1 MNPRPGFAR
10 HFRQSPLT
18 DPWEPL
24 WSMRDGDAFI
34 LALEVA
40 VAHTNSRGLAHGGL
54 IAALA
59 DNAMGLACV
68 LARPELGGV
77 VTANLSIDLIG
88 AANQGD
94 WLAFRARPLR
104 LGRSLCFAD
113 CAVSAGERLVAR
125 ASAVFAVP
133 AGSALASPAQPA

>member
-1 MNPRPGFAR
+1 MNPPDGFAR

-24 WSMRDGDAFI
+24 WSRREGDEFI

-40 VAHTNSRGLAHGGL
+40 VPHTNARGLAHGGL
-54 IAALA
+54 ISALA

-68 LARPELGGV
+68 VAQEGLAGV
-77 VTANLSIDLIG
+77 VTASLSIDLL
-88 AANQGD
+88 AAARQGD
-94 WLAFRARPLR
+94 WLAFRARPLK
-104 LGRSLCFAD
+104 LGRSLCFAA
-113 CAVSAGERLVAR
+113 CEVSAGDRRIAR

-133 AGSALASPAQPA
+133 AG